1 MKYPGDKNPA
11 SYEGYYPTNVQPLN
25 WKTKQTVRYFV
36 VHLKLGEVADPYA
49 PVWIQLV
56 GEKGESGQ
64 IQIKPGYGPKDK
76 FENGR
81 MYKVVARVN
90 DIGRVGTVG
99 GGEEGEKGGIPKVK
113 YFKLEICIRMRI
125 QNRHNLCDTAFQEN
139 CLLNL

>member
-36 VHLKLGEVADPYA
+36 VHLKLAEVADPYA

-90 DIGRVGTVG
+90 DIGRVSTVG
-99 GGEEGEKGGIPKVK
+99 GGGEGGIPKVK

>member
-1 MKYPGDKNPA
+1 MKNKTNPSFFA
-11 SYEGYYPTNVQPLN
+11 
-25 WKTKQTVRYFV
+25 

-90 DIGRVGTVG
+90 DIGRVGTLG
-99 GGEEGEKGGIPKVK
+99 GGGKGRRGAFPRLNISSLKSAFGCGSQILIIFVTQCCK
-113 YFKLEICIRMRI
+113 RI
-125 QNRHNLCDTAFQEN
+125 AF
-139 CLLNL
+139 